1 MLGVWLLIPISYQR
15 TPSCSARLVP
25 PVFTVWFTT
34 RDSVPARLRYG
45 NRYITRSASESN
57 LFFVLGCG
65 TQGPPPQASVTLAP
79 GGVVGPPRPAGS
91 TPRKLVLNWKLCC
104 LPPVPASMAVRSQA
118 QSLAPANVEPL

>member
-34 RDSVPARLRYG
+34 RDSVPARLRYA

-65 TQGPPPQASVTLAP
+65 TQVPPPQASVKLATAS
-79 GGVVGPPRPAGS
+79 GVGPVSVVLAGFAKS
-91 TPRKLVLNWKLCC
+91 TWNFHTCSELLPKLT
-104 LPPVPASMAVRSQA
+104 M
-118 QSLAPANVEPL
+118 